1 MRCAGDPLISNP
13 SQDRIVLTGLRA
25 VGRHGVFP
33 GERAA
38 GQVFVVDAELSLD
51 LAPAGTTDD
60 LGLTVDYGRL
70 ADQLVAIVQG
80 EPVNLIET
88 LAERLARA
96 CLASPMVSSVM
107 ITVHKPHAPIN
118 QRFEDVAVSIRRCR

>member
-1 MRCAGDPLISNP
+1 VKANS
-13 SQDRIVLTGLRA
+13 SHDRIVLTGLRA
-25 VGRHGVFP
+25 IGRHGVFP
-33 GERAA
+33 GERTV
-38 GQVFVVDAELSLD
+38 GQVFIVDAELDLD

-88 LAERLARA
+88 LAERLALA
-96 CLASPMVSSVM
+96 CLNSPTVRSVM

-118 QRFEDVAVSIRRCR
+118 QQFEDVAVSIRRYR